1 MEINNEI
8 HWNKVKDK
16 KRIVIKVG
24 SSTLTHKDTGDLNYL
39 KLEKLVRTISDL
51 KSNGKEIILVSSGAV
66 ALGREILKIGR
77 KPKTMAEKQACAA
90 IGQCKLMTNYNKLFS
105 EYGLI
110 ASQVLMTK
118 YSIEEKKAY
127 ENLKNT
133 FKELLKY
140 GAIPIVN
147 ENDTIATNEIEFGDN
162 DTLSAIVASI
172 TDSDLLVLLTDTDGL
187 YTDDPFKNKNAKFID
202 TVTDDRS
209 SLFKMAQK
217 TSDSDVG
224 TGGMYTKVSAANIIN
239 NLGIDMII
247 GNGKNPNIVSKI
259 MNGEKTGTLF
269 VSNQIQENLNIRDYL
284 VTSINKEEKGWKI

>member
-8 HWNKVKDK
+8 YWKKIKDK

-24 SSTLTHKDTGDLNYL
+24 SSTLTHKETGNLNYL
-39 KLEKLVRTISDL
+39 KLEKLVRMISDL
-51 KSNGKEIILVSSGAV
+51 KSNGKEVILVSSGAV
-66 ALGREILKIGR
+66 ALGREALKIGT

-90 IGQCKLMTNYNKLFS
+90 IGQCKLMMNYNKLFA

-118 YSIEEKKAY
+118 YSLGRETAY

-147 ENDTIATNEIEFGDN
+147 ENDTIATDEIEFGDN

-172 TDSDLLVLLTDTDGL
+172 VEADLLILLTDADGL
-187 YTDDPFKNKNAKFID
+187 YTDDPFKNKDAEFID
-202 TVTDDRS
+202 TVTTNRD
-209 SLFKMAQK
+209 SLYKMAK
-217 TSDSDVG
+217 NTSDSDVG

-259 MNGEKTGTLF
+259 LEGEKNGTLF
-269 VSNQIQENLNIRDYL
+269 VSKAVENIDVREYL
-284 VTSINKEEKGWKI
+284 ISNINKEEKGWKV

>member
-1 MEINNEI
+1 MEIDNQI
-8 HWNKVKDK
+8 YWNRIKNKR
-16 KRIVIKVG
+16 RIVIKVG
-24 SSTLTHKDTGDLNYL
+24 SSTLTHKETGNLNYL
-39 KLEKLVRTISDL
+39 KLEKLVRMISDL
-51 KSNGKEIILVSSGAV
+51 KNKGKEVILVSSGAV
-66 ALGREILKIGR
+66 ALGREALKIGT

-90 IGQCKLMTNYNKLFS
+90 IGQSKLMMNYNKLFA

-118 YSIEEKKAY
+118 YSLGRESAY
-127 ENLKNT
+127 TNLKNT

-147 ENDTIATNEIEFGDN
+147 ENDTVATDEIEFGDN

-172 TDSDLLVLLTDTDGL
+172 VEADLLILLTDADGL
-187 YTDDPFKNKNAKFID
+187 YTDDPFKNKDAKFIE
-202 TVTDDRS
+202 TVTNNRE
-209 SLFKMAQK
+209 SLYKMAKK

-247 GNGKNPNIVSKI
+247 GNGKNPNIVNKI
-259 MNGEKTGTLF
+259 MNGEKNGTLF
-269 VSNQIQENLNIRDYL
+269 VSNQMENINIREYL
-284 VTSINKEEKGWKI
+284 ISNINKEEKGWNL